1 MTSATIDDRTERRVP
16 GRPRSVGAPIT
27 VLTDLAQE
35 DDELIAAVARG
46 DQPALLALYDRY
58 GRMGYGLAYRILG
71 DAGAAEEAVQ
81 DAYLRIWRRAATFDA
96 SRGAARSWLL
106 TIVHHCAIDLLRRR
120 AGAPPVVAGLDEMAD
135 RRSVPDAWS
144 EVSGRMESDRVRTA
158 VETLP
163 GEQRRAIEMAFFDGL
178 THREIAERDGLPL
191 GTVKGR
197 LRLGLK
203 RLSGLLAEPA
213 PGMTGPAELN
223 RGT

>member
-1 MTSATIDDRTERRVP
+1 M
-16 GRPRSVGAPIT
+16 
-27 VLTDLAQE
+27 TDLSPT
-35 DDELIAAVARG
+35 DNDLMTGIARG
-46 DQPALLALYDRY
+46 DHPALLALYDRY
-58 GRMGYGLAYRILG
+58 GRIAYGLAYRILG

-81 DAYLRIWRRAATFDA
+81 DAYLRLWRRAASFDA
-96 SRGAARSWLL
+96 TRGGARSWLL

-120 AGAPPVVAGLDEMAD
+120 AGAPPVVAGLDEMAEL
-135 RRSVPDAWS
+135 RSVPDAWS
-144 EVSGRMESDRVRTA
+144 EVSGRIEWARVRTA

-203 RLSGLLAEPA
+203 RLQSVLAEP
-213 PGMTGPAELN
+213 GTGVSQAAELT

>member
-1 MTSATIDDRTERRVP
+1 M
-16 GRPRSVGAPIT
+16 
-27 VLTDLAQE
+27 TDLAPG

-46 DQPALLALYDRY
+46 DHPALLALYDRH
-58 GRMGYGLAYRILG
+58 GRVAYGLAYRVLG

-81 DAYLRIWRRAATFDA
+81 DAYLRVWRRASTFDTT
-96 SRGAARSWLL
+96 RGGVRSWLL

-120 AGAPPVVAGLDEMAD
+120 SGAPPVVAGLDEIAN

-144 EVSGRMESDRVRTA
+144 EVSGRMESERVRTA

-197 LRLGLK
+197 MRLGLR
-203 RLSGLLAEPA
+203 RLQGLLAEPA
-213 PGMTGPAELN
+213 PGVTGSAELN

>member
-1 MTSATIDDRTERRVP
+1 M
-16 GRPRSVGAPIT
+16 
-27 VLTDLAQE
+27 TDLGPG

-46 DQPALLALYDRY
+46 DQPALLALYDRH

-81 DAYLRIWRRAATFDA
+81 DAYLRLWRRAATFDA
-96 SRGAARSWLL
+96 SRGNARSWLL

-144 EVSGRMESDRVRTA
+144 EVSGRIESDRVRTA

-213 PGMTGPAELN
+213 PGVTGPAELN

>member
-1 MTSATIDDRTERRVP
+1 MTTAVIDYGAERRSAS
-16 GRPRSVGAPIT
+16 RPPSVGATIA
-27 VLTDLAQE
+27 VVTDLGPG
-35 DDELIAAVARG
+35 DNDLVTAVARG
-46 DQPALLALYDRY
+46 DQPALLALYDRHS
-58 GRMGYGLAYRILG
+58 RVAYGLAHRILG

-81 DAYLRIWRRAATFDA
+81 DAYLRLWRRAATFDA
-96 SRGAARSWLL
+96 SRGNARSWLL
-106 TIVHHCAIDLLRRR
+106 TIVRHSAIDLLRRR

-135 RRSVPDAWS
+135 RRSAPDAWS
-144 EVSGRMESDRVRTA
+144 EVSGRIESDRVRTA

-163 GEQRRAIEMAFFDGL
+163 SEQRRAIEMAFFDGL

-203 RLSGLLAEPA
+203 RLSGLLAEPV
-213 PGMTGPAELN
+213 PGHTGPAELN

>member
-1 MTSATIDDRTERRVP
+1 M
-16 GRPRSVGAPIT
+16 
-27 VLTDLAQE
+27 TDLGPG
-35 DDELIAAVARG
+35 DDELIADVARG
-46 DQPALLALYDRY
+46 DQPALLALYDRH

-96 SRGAARSWLL
+96 SRGNARSWLL

-120 AGAPPVVAGLDEMAD
+120 AGAAPVVAGLDEMAD

-144 EVSGRMESDRVRTA
+144 
-158 VETLP
+158 
-163 GEQRRAIEMAFFDGL
+163 EMAFFDGL

-213 PGMTGPAELN
+213 PGVTGPAELN